1 MSTIG
6 VDCYAGV
13 NAAHAARHQG
23 WRHRYAQTDGCIRR
37 PDLRTASGPATMR
50 GRQVDKNMF
59 LADCKGT
66 QFEVIKTFA
75 DVKSGSA
82 CKA

>member
-1 MSTIG
+1 
-6 VDCYAGV
+6 
-13 NAAHAARHQG
+13 
-23 WRHRYAQTDGCIRR
+23 
-37 PDLRTASGPATMR
+37 MR
-50 GRQVDKNMF
+50 GRHVDKTMF

-82 CKA
+82 EPDLRTGCTIRKPALPREEVERWTR